1 MGIKKLKKENDF
13 LNISVIDML
22 GKLDTS
28 KTKKYTQ
35 FLVKMINK
43 DRKNFDDDHLPDI
56 SNRENNPLTQTLP
69 RDSYTNNMIRN
80 FLDYAIQY
88 ENSKIFVEFTQLME
102 RGLVDENDISKY
114 DSWDMLHEQTF
125 KAKNREILKNSKKV
139 IHTIYEDDDYLIF
152 KPLTYLTSVTY
163 GYQTKWCTAM
173 IDNPNYFYNHSLGVL
188 IYLIDK
194 KNTKKFAFHKSISYP
209 GHYFGDSPD
218 SEMIKTYNESDKQ
231 IDTFQTGLP
240 YDIIKIVSDNISDE
254 GNYKLF
260 SEDELTEMRK
270 HTQIP
275 GENIRRG
282 LRVVDN
288 RPLDRYF
295 RDEVQYD
302 DDESVPV
309 PMSEQF
315 SYDESPVPMTTQFS
329 YGESPVPLTEQFP
342 YLDDELP

>member
-56 SNRENNPLTQTLP
+56 SNRENNPLTQILP

-80 FLDYAIQY
+80 FLDYTIQY
-88 ENSKIFVEFTQLME
+88 ENSKIFVEFTKLME
-102 RGLVDENDISKY
+102 KGLVDENDISKY

-173 IDNPNYFYNHSLGVL
+173 IDNPNYFYNHSIGVL

-315 SYDESPVPMTTQFS
+315 SYDESPVPVS
-329 YGESPVPLTEQFP
+329 LTEQFP

>member
-43 DRKNFDDDHLPDI
+43 DRKNFEDDLLPDI
-56 SNRENNPLTQTLP
+56 SNRENNPLTQILP

-80 FLDYAIQY
+80 FLDYTIQY
-88 ENSKIFVEFTQLME
+88 QNSKIFVEFTQLME
-102 RGLVDENDISKY
+102 KGLVDENDISKY

-139 IHTIYEDDDYLIF
+139 IHKIYEDDDYLIF

-173 IDNPNYFYNHSLGVL
+173 IDDPNYFYNHSLGVL

-194 KNTKKFAFHKSISYP
+194 KNMKKFAFHKSIIHP
-209 GHYFGDSPD
+209 GHYFEDLPD
-218 SEMIKTYNESDKQ
+218 SKMIKTYDESDKQ

-240 YDIIKIVSDNISDE
+240 YNIIKIVSDNISDE

-275 GENIRRG
+275 GENKRG
-282 LRVVDN
+282 ILKVLAN
-288 RPLDRYF
+288 RPLDNRYF
-295 RDEVQYD
+295 GDEEQYD
-302 DDESVPV
+302 DDAVPI
-309 PMSEQF
+309 STQI
-315 SYDESPVPMTTQFS
+315 SYYESPVS
-329 YGESPVPLTEQFP
+329 LTEQFP